1 MKTVKDTVD
10 CSGVEHSRISMSE
23 SRLVVSNSLPSHG
36 SPQGFSVHQIL
47 QAKILE
53 CVAVPVHSKTVNIS
67 LYLCVKANCFL
78 PSQHHGFQEECI
90 HQIGRCISNA
100 TAGTAAETGTTT

>member
-36 SPQGFSVHQIL
+36 SPQGFSVRQIL
-47 QAKILE
+47 QARILE

-67 LYLCVKANCFL
+67 LYLCVKANGFL

-90 HQIGRCISNA
+90 HQICRCISNA